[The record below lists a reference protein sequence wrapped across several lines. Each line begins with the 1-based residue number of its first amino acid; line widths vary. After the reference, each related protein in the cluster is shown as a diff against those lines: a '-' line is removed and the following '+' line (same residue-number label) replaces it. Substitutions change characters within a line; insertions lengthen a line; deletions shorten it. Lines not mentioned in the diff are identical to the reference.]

1 MALIS
6 DEIDVLFVDLGPM
19 LPQIR
24 AGKARVLGIT
34 SDKAFPT
41 APDIKPLAEVGLPSW
56 PNTVA
61 WQALLAPGGTPKP
74 ILEKL
79 NKDVNAAVHSPGM
92 KTPLEQLGMTRLGNK
107 SLQQL
112 DDFVKSETVRWA
124 KVITEANLAG
134 TQ

>member
-6 DEIDVLFVDLGPM
+6 GQIDVLFVDLGPM

-24 AGKARVLGIT
+24 ADKARVLGIT
-34 SDKAFPT
+34 SDRAFPT
-41 APDIKPLAEVGLPSW
+41 APDIKPLSEVGPLSW

-61 WQALLAPGGTPKP
+61 WQMLLAPGGTPKP

-79 NKDVNAAVHSPGM
+79 NKDVNTAVHSPEM
-92 KTPLEQLGMTRLGNK
+92 NTPLEKLGMIGFGDK
-107 SLQQL
+107 SLEQL
-112 DDFVKSETVRWA
+112 DDYVKSETVRWA
-124 KVITEANLAG
+124 KVIKDANLAG

>member
-1 MALIS
+1 M
-6 DEIDVLFVDLGPM
+6 LFVDLGPM

-34 SDKAFPT
+34 SDRVFAT

-56 PNTVA
+56 PNTIA
-61 WQALLAPGGTPKP
+61 WQMLLAPGGTPKP

-79 NKDVNAAVHSPGM
+79 NKDVNAAVRSPEM
-92 KTPLEQLGMTRLGNK
+92 KAPLEQLGMIALGDR
-107 SLQQL
+107 SLAQL
-112 DDFVKSETVRWA
+112 DNYVKSEMVRWA
-124 KVITEANLAG
+124 KVITDANLAG